1 MPPNTQ
7 LPDLTAVLLEVAD
20 NPLVGTK
27 PDQLLQFKRPQLA
40 VSLQSIMEEA
50 STPAAKQANN
60 SQLVQVIAALSQ
72 LPSLKDHVVGYSQ
85 VHPGQKSAE
94 LHLSFK
100 DTAAQHRQQ
109 LASAGS
115 LRVRLLGAQQLTTMP
130 VRTVQCKQ
138 LPDITVVRMHNIP
151 AAINVQG
158 LMACL
163 LGHCNCGPE
172 YYVVAEYGGD
182 LLGEVAAMAST
193 WCRTDVSIAEVRA
206 PACDAK
212 LSQLPTALSCLGQQV
227 SVSVQNS
234 ILGKAYVSQG
244 YAGVAAAFGPLRWSL
259 LS

>member
-115 LRVRLLGAQQLTTMP
+115 LRVRLLGAQQLTTLP
-130 VRTVQCKQ
+130 VRTV
-138 LPDITVVRMHNIP
+138 
-151 AAINVQG
+151 
-158 LMACL
+158 
-163 LGHCNCGPE
+163 
-172 YYVVAEYGGD
+172 
-182 LLGEVAAMAST
+182 
-193 WCRTDVSIAEVRA
+193 
-206 PACDAK
+206 
-212 LSQLPTALSCLGQQV
+212 
-227 SVSVQNS
+227 SVQ
-234 ILGKAYVSQG
+234 
-244 YAGVAAAFGPLRWSL
+244 AAARHHSGAHAQHPCCHQCARVDGMLVGPLQLWA
-259 LS
+259 